1 MPQIK
6 EEDLVKLY
14 SDLEKLEDEKK
25 ELQKGYIDL
34 KLKLN
39 KITKQHKNSRWLL
52 LLLFIIL
59 ITSITYFYTNHVKAK
74 ATIEKTKDQKI
85 ALLDSIH
92 KISTLIPN
100 KNIAEAVYSIQLGVY
115 RGLDIK
121 LTPQEAVN
129 FIEIE
134 TDYGSAYLIG
144 SFLSYKTATEFKNQL
159 IRIGLN
165 DVFIVA
171 YNKKKE
177 RIPINEALVLSN
189 EEALLKD

>member
-1 MPQIK
+1 MIITIDGPAISGKSTVAQA
-6 EEDLVKLY
+6 LA
-14 SDLEKLEDEKK
+14 K
-25 ELQKGYIDL
+25 ELGGYYIY
-34 KLKLN
+34 
-39 KITKQHKNSRWLL
+39 SG
-52 LLLFIIL
+52 LLFRAAAYL
-59 ITSITYFYTNHVKAK
+59 LHVYAQYD
-74 ATIEKTKDQKI
+74 E
-85 ALLDSIH
+85 DSIH

-100 KNIAEAVYSIQLGVY
+100 KNIAEAVYSIQLGIY
-115 RGLDIK
+115 KDLDIK

-129 FIEIE
+129 FTEVK
-134 TDYGSAYLIG
+134 TDYGSAYQIG